1 MSITNG
7 LAGFRFV
14 MLLPHKQVRDCL
26 QQRQNSVKQGRL
38 GVTAMPQSTGKVKW
52 FDEKKGFG
60 FLEQE
65 NGPDVFVH
73 FSSIVGTGF
82 RTLYEGQS
90 VKFDIQQ
97 GQKGPQASNVEVI

>member
-1 MSITNG
+1 
-7 LAGFRFV
+7 
-14 MLLPHKQVRDCL
+14 
-26 QQRQNSVKQGRL
+26 
-38 GVTAMPQSTGKVKW
+38 MPQSTGKVKW

-65 NGPDVFVH
+65 SGPDVFVH

-82 RTLYEGQS
+82 RTLHEGQS
-90 VKFDIQQ
+90 VKFDVQQ